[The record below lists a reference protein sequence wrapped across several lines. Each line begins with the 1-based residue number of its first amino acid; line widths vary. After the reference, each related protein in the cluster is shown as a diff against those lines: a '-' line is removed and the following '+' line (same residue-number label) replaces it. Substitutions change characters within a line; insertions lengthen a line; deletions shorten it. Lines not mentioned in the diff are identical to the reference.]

1 MGSLYSEHRTWLHAV
16 PAGWKLG
23 LLVLLSTGVFWL
35 SMPVA
40 LSLACAAS
48 VALFVS
54 LGAAMRPAG
63 RLLKALGIAAVLVLL
78 FHANIAFP
86 GGFVGVDVFFV
97 ISGYLITSLILRDVA
112 GSKFSFYEYWK
123 RRTRRIIPASAT
135 MVLVVLAFG
144 FFLLFPS
151 DYLDLGKVALF
162 QSVGLSKVYFWKS
175 I

>member
-1 MGSLYSEHRTWLHAV
+1 MNDSNNSSEPNGVIPQTHYRPNIDGLRAV
-16 PAGWKLG
+16 A
-23 LLVLLSTGVFWL
+23 VL
-35 SMPVA
+35 
-40 LSLACAAS
+40 
-48 VALFVS
+48 
-54 LGAAMRPAG
+54 
-63 RLLKALGIAAVLVLL
+63 LVLL

-112 GSKFSFYEYWK
+112 GSKFSFYEFWK

-151 DYLDLGKVALF
+151 DYLDLRAIQCIFLEVNRLLQRRFRFEAVVTYMVAR
-162 QSVGLSKVYFWKS
+162 G
-175 I
+175 